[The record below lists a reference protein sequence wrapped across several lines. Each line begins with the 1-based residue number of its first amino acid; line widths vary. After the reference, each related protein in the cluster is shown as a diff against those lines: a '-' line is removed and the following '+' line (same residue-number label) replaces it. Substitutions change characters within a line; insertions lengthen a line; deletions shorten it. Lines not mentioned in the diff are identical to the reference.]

1 MKRFLHDVKRA
12 LAILLMP
19 ELEEARVRREEL
31 SRRLHRIFQMDTIEG
46 QLDLAVRI
54 GLRTKGA

>member
-1 MKRFLHDVKRA
+1 MKRFLHDVRRA

-31 SRRLHRIFQMDTIEG
+31 SRRLRSILSMDAIEG

-54 GLRTKGA
+54 GLK

>member
-12 LAILLMP
+12 LAVLLMP

-31 SRRLHRIFQMDTIEG
+31 SRRIHRIFQMDAIEG

-54 GLRTKGA
+54 GLK